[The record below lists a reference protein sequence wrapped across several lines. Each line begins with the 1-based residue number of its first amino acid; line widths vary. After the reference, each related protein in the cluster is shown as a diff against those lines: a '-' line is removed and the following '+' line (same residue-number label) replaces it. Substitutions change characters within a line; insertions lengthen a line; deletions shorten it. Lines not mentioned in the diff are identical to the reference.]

1 MVSFNIHFAGKGIY
15 DYFKNHPT
23 PTQKK
28 KKKKKKEKE
37 KKGAALFRRKL
48 W

>member
-1 MVSFNIHFAGKGIY
+1 MVSFNIHFGGKGIY
-15 DYFKNHPT
+15 DYFKIHPT
-23 PTQKK
+23 PTQKRK
-28 KKKKKKEKE
+28 KRKEKE

>member
-1 MVSFNIHFAGKGIY
+1 MIILKT
-15 DYFKNHPT
+15 T
-23 PTQKK
+23 PLPLKK